1 MSQNLNNF
9 YILVDTEKKIVIDK
23 IQKLPQNWK
32 NISGLPGLSEKELC
46 DLKWAGY
53 YNFGWINIRSKQIKK
68 YSSSQ
73 ENLELNINEFKS
85 LITQLRKEKQSEVIN
100 YQGAK
105 IKSDTNTLY
114 SLFLV
119 QHKEKVN
126 YKCINGY
133 YTFTSCEIKELYD
146 IIETNMQKWFDWEM
160 NVYSQ
165 IDECQ
170 SISDFINVNY
180 DFKVF

>member
-1 MSQNLNNF
+1 MKNLNNF

-32 NISGLPGLSEKELC
+32 NIAGLPGLSDEELH
-46 DLKWAGY
+46 DLTWAGY
-53 YNFGWINIRSKQIKK
+53 SNLGWINIRSKEIKE

-73 ENLELNINEFKS
+73 ENLELNKNEFKS
-85 LITQLRKEKQSEVIN
+85 LITQLRKEKQSESIE

-105 IKSDTNTLY
+105 VKSNITTLY
-114 SLFLV
+114 SLFLL
-119 QHKEKVN
+119 QHKEKIN

-133 YTFTSCEIKELYD
+133 HTFSSLQIKELYA
-146 IIETNMQKWFDWEM
+146 IIESNIQKWFDWEM

-165 IDECQ
+165 IDKCQ
-170 SISDFINVNY
+170 SISDFVTVNY
-180 DFKVF
+180 DF

>member
-1 MSQNLNNF
+1 MNQNLNNF

-32 NISGLPGLSEKELC
+32 NIAGLPGLSDEELR
-46 DLKWAGY
+46 DLKWAGHS
-53 YNFGWINIRSKQIKK
+53 NLGWINIHSEEIKQ

-73 ENLELNINEFKS
+73 ENLELNKNEFKS
-85 LITQLRKEKQSEVIN
+85 LITQLRKEKQSETIE

-105 IKSDTNTLY
+105 LKSDTNTLY
-114 SLFLV
+114 SLFLL
-119 QHKEKVN
+119 HKKKEVN

-133 YTFTSCEIKELYD
+133 HTFTSSQICKLYD
-146 IIETNMQKWFDWEM
+146 IIDTNMQKWFDWEM

-165 IDECQ
+165 IDVCKN
-170 SISDFINVNY
+170 ISDFLNVN
-180 DFKVF
+180 FSS